1 MYCGYYL
8 YAQDEGIGEYQCEEV
23 LARGQELALLAGEA
37 EEAEGNVHEE
47 SAAAELD
54 AREEGKAAEER
65 RVLPKGGYANQDQR
79 FNLKLSFDNRFS
91 VCCGL
96 LTKTSVFECKSCWAT
111 L

>member
-1 MYCGYYL
+1 MPNVEANL
-8 YAQDEGIGEYQCEEV
+8 YAEDDGIGENKCEEV

-37 EEAEGNVHEE
+37 EEAEGDVHEE

-79 FNLKLSFDNRFS
+79 FNLHWIIDCQFVAN
-91 VCCGL
+91 C
-96 LTKTSVFECKSCWAT
+96 
-111 L
+111 

>member
-1 MYCGYYL
+1 MPNVEANL
-8 YAQDEGIGEYQCEEV
+8 YAEDDGIGEYKCEEV

-37 EEAEGNVHEE
+37 EEAEGDVHEE

-79 FNLKLSFDNRFS
+79 FNL
-91 VCCGL
+91 
-96 LTKTSVFECKSCWAT
+96 
-111 L
+111 